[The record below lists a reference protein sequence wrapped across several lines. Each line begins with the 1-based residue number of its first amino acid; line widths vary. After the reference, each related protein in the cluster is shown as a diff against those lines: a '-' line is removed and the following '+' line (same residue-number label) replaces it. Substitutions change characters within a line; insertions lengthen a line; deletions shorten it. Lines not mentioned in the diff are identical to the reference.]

1 LFSNRRVHCGKLSEY
16 APEFF
21 GLVSVAA
28 GGYEVDREEAV
39 PFLNSRR
46 PVGKT
51 IISRADRA
59 QSPASTLIS
68 LRSFDRTESRA
79 SAKEAPSRALRLR
92 LSCDLNQIK
101 DLRRCLIGDRTSVLP

>member
-46 PVGKT
+46 PVGKNDHQPSGPGT
-51 IISRADRA
+51 ITRINAH
-59 QSPASTLIS
+59 QVEEL
-68 LRSFDRTESRA
+68 
-79 SAKEAPSRALRLR
+79 
-92 LSCDLNQIK
+92 
-101 DLRRCLIGDRTSVLP
+101 